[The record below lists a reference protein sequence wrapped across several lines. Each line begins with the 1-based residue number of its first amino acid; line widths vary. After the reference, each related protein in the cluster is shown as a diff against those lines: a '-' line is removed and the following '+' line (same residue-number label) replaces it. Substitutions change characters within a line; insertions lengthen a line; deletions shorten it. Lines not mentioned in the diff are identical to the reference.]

1 MCLVNGTSIVVMIC
15 LLLLIIMISMM
26 LLELTFTFVAC
37 SLLGDHGTDLA
48 DILNVVVAA
57 KF

>member
-1 MCLVNGTSIVVMIC
+1 MCLVNGTSIVVIG

-37 SLLGDHGTDLA
+37 SLLGDYGTDLA